1 MGFLRRIFGGGGKSS
16 NDAVGLYF
24 YVRPKR
30 CDEIV
35 KVRINMNNDLS
46 RADEGGYFVR
56 KVVQATRCP
65 FPAELHVSFDDKRRI
80 TQIGVQDG
88 EEVGEE
94 VYNEWISKYAEGE
107 DT

>member
-1 MGFLRRIFGGGGKSS
+1 MGFFKRLFSGGNTNSS

-35 KVRINMNNDLS
+35 KVRINVNNDLS
-46 RADEGGYFVR
+46 RADEGGFFVR

-65 FPAELHVSFDDKRRI
+65 FAAELHISFDDKRRV

-94 VYNEWISKYAEGE
+94 VYNEWLAEREGS
-107 DT
+107 DN